1 MRGHRDR
8 AVGTL
13 CLVVERA
20 LVNPSVLGV
29 KRRARSLPATTANHA
44 VSCPPCRTRRS
55 ASASSTLG
63 TPEPRWSSPTYTCS
77 TSSPTTITNPAT
89 VPSIWAI
96 VVSGSRCAA
105 RLQKDGSRP
114 RGLSAPQERARR
126 ARPATPGARSARSTR
141 ISSAVAARR
150 ITSSRGAMAGT
161 LSTLRSGL
169 PATQRQPR
177 NIVAA
182 GAVVRTAFRR
192 RRRAWPRDAYV
203 GHACLASASAR
214 ITAIA
219 HRARSRVRI
228 RGDACG
234 LGPDRIVRVAPE

>member
-89 VPSIWAI
+89 VPSISAI

-105 RLQKDGSRP
+105 RLQKDGSV
-114 RGLSAPQERARR
+114 RAGCQLLRNVPDVPVLPPPVPDRR
-126 ARPATPGARSARSTR
+126 DRRNIFGGRSAQDHFVAGRHGRHPIHTPVGVAGYAAAAAQHRGGGRGGSNG
-141 ISSAVAARR
+141 ISPSSAR
-150 ITSSRGAMAGT
+150 
-161 LSTLRSGL
+161 
-169 PATQRQPR
+169 
-177 NIVAA
+177 
-182 GAVVRTAFRR
+182 
-192 RRRAWPRDAYV
+192 
-203 GHACLASASAR
+203 LA
-214 ITAIA
+214 
-219 HRARSRVRI
+219 
-228 RGDACG
+228 
-234 LGPDRIVRVAPE
+234 P